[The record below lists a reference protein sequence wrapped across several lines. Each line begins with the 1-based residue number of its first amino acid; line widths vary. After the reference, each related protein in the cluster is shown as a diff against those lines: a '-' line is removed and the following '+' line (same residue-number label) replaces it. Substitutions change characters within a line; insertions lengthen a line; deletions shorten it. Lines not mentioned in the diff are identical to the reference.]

1 METVRNRC
9 PGCRRVSCDG
19 CGIYQ
24 KKTAPGGGEI
34 YLNKLNTNKQIREE
48 FPEGFEMEPGE
59 GIGISFDVGTT
70 TLAGML
76 WDLKGGILL
85 GAETAANPQA
95 IFGADVI
102 SRIRAVDEEE
112 ALKKMQSLL
121 VEKLDG
127 MAESLAGK
135 CAQASVG
142 QSPPQSAGERKA
154 AEALAGKAKQPYSEA
169 AIRRAVFVGNTAMCE
184 ILLGIKPEGL
194 SGAPFVPD
202 YEKTVA
208 IKGRRLGFRFLENT
222 DIIVLPPIGGYVGSD
237 ALAVYGC
244 VSRQEPGGR
253 ILAVDIGTNGE
264 ILLQCG
270 EENGNRI
277 GYACSAAAG
286 PALEGGAVSQG
297 MRAAEGAIDR
307 VSISGSFPMQDIVCH
322 VLGETPPAG
331 ICGSGLVDALAAL
344 LKTGVLD
351 DTGYMRSPGEA
362 RLAGVPGRICRR
374 IRAGAAGW
382 KFLLTEEAHPVYLT
396 AEDVRQLQLAVS
408 ALRSGM
414 EILLK
419 KAGFRAKELDRIY
432 LAGAFGCYI
441 RKESALSAGLLP
453 KVSEEKVV
461 QAGNLAGVGS
471 AMALLSRPALERMER
486 ECGKLAHVEL
496 AEEEE
501 FKEKFLKHLNFN
513 C

>member
-1 METVRNRC
+1 MNCADAQAGRKDVKEIFMETVRNRC

-24 KKTAPGGGEI
+24 KKTAPGSGEI

-95 IFGADVI
+95 VFGADVI
-102 SRIRAVDEEE
+102 SRIRAAGEEA

-127 MAESLAGK
+127 MAEALEKAERPYG
-135 CAQASVG
+135 ATAI
-142 QSPPQSAGERKA
+142 RKA
-154 AEALAGKAKQPYSEA
+154 
-169 AIRRAVFVGNTAMCE
+169 VFAGNTAMCE
-184 ILLGIKPEGL
+184 ILLGIKPDGL

-208 IKGRRLGFRFLENT
+208 IKGSRLGFRFLENT

-253 ILAVDIGTNGE
+253 VLAGDIGTNGE

-270 EENGNRI
+270 GENGNRI

-297 MRAAEGAIDR
+297 MRAAAGAIDR
-307 VSISGSFPMQDIVCH
+307 VSTSGSFPMQDIICH
-322 VLGETPPAG
+322 VLGEISPAG
-331 ICGSGLVDALAAL
+331 ICGSGLVDALAVL

-351 DTGYMRSPGEA
+351 DTGYMRSPDEA
-362 RLAGVPGRICRR
+362 RLAGAPGRICRR
-374 IRAGAAGW
+374 IRQDGAVW

-419 KAGFRAKELDRIY
+419 KAGLRAKEIDRIY

-441 RKESALSAGLLP
+441 RKESALLAGLLP
-453 KVSEEKVV
+453 KVPEEKVV

-471 AMALLSRPALERMER
+471 AMALLSRPALERMEQ
-486 ECGKLAHVEL
+486 ECGMLEHVEL

-501 FKEKFLKHLNFN
+501 FKEQFLRHLNFN